1 MLVAQQLQEM
11 TPPPV
16 LTQHLLLS
24 VVEQMKMPLLN
35 IARRAELSAL
45 QAEVAGLHDIRTTAD
60 AALQLLDNY
69 ILGVQLATQEAQLD
83 HLEPVAVSS
92 VLYSAGQRLQPI
104 AKAYGVQFDV
114 QMDGRYGPVMTHRK
128 GLEAALV
135 SLGYALVEAL
145 PAQDAPQMRLQLS
158 AHRCRYGIVAGLYCE
173 TEQVTAEA
181 LRTGRQLYGRA
192 RQPLGGITH
201 TSGAGVFVAD
211 AILHA
216 MQAQLTTSRY
226 RHLYGLG
233 TVLQLN
239 PQLQLI

>member
-1 MLVAQQLQEM
+1 MPQNVSGL

-24 VVEQMKMPLLN
+24 VVEQLKLPLMN
-35 IARRAELSAL
+35 IARRAELGG
-45 QAEVAGLHDIRTTAD
+45 VHPDFDGLGDIRITAD

-69 ILGVQLATQEAQLD
+69 ILGVQLATQEALVQQT
-83 HLEPVAVSS
+83 EPVAVSS

-104 AKAYGVQFDV
+104 AKAYGVQLDV
-114 QMDGRYGPVMTHRK
+114 HIDGKYGPVMTHRK

-145 PAQDAPQMRLQLS
+145 PAQDARQMRLQLS
-158 AHRCRYGIVAGLYCE
+158 AHRCRYGVVAGLYCE
-173 TEQVTAEA
+173 AEQVTAEA

-192 RQPLGGITH
+192 RQPLGGISH
-201 TSGAGVFVAD
+201 TSSAGVFVAD

-226 RHLYGLG
+226 RRLYGLG

-239 PQLQLI
+239 PQLQLV